1 MLNRNENAKKTIVAI
16 TSDQASV
23 RDDGDLV
30 ERAGQ
35 ALLVLV
41 KEAADVTKAK
51 CEEAVDAAQ
60 QISNQLRASE
70 DRIKGLEADLRHYQ
84 DRAARAEKWLDRVH
98 KEVEQKFFRPN
109 SVTRTQ

>member
-1 MLNRNENAKKTIVAI
+1 MLNRNENAKKTIVPI
-16 TSDQASV
+16 TPDKASV

-35 ALLVLV
+35 ALVSLI
-41 KEAADVTKAK
+41 KEAADVTKAN

-60 QISNQLRASE
+60 EISNRLRASE
-70 DRIKGLEADLRHYQ
+70 DRIKDLEADLRHHQ

-98 KEVEQKFFRPN
+98 KEVEQKFFRP
-109 SVTRTQ
+109 TP

>member
-1 MLNRNENAKKTIVAI
+1 MLNRNENAKKAIVPI
-16 TSDQASV
+16 TPDKASV

-35 ALLVLV
+35 ALVALI
-41 KEAADVTKAK
+41 KEAADVTKAN

-60 QISNQLRASE
+60 DISDQLRASE
-70 DRIKGLEADLRHYQ
+70 GRIKDLEADLRHYQ

-98 KEVEQKFFRPN
+98 KEVEQKFFRPD
-109 SVTRTQ
+109 SVTRSQ